1 MPVHAKYHA
10 VFLLHRRYSASTA
23 LQLIRQHQ
31 VTAMIAVPAMM
42 QDIVTAAG
50 AAADGVQQQQQQQQ
64 QQQLSSLRRV
74 LVGAGGMSQQ
84 LQQAVTALFP
94 NAQLSTA
101 YGMTEGSSSITFIS
115 LPQQQQLMAA
125 AAAGGA
131 AAAAA
136 AGVCVGWPAPGIA
149 VKIQPAAAAAAGPD
163 QQQQQHLLFSG
174 SSGGSS
180 SVTSN
185 IQQQQQQQQQAP
197 SSFLRSVGEVCTRG
211 PHVMQRYWAAPDATA
226 QTLSPDGWLH
236 TGDLG
241 YLDAAGCLWLL
252 GRAKDMVKTGGENV
266 HAAEVE
272 GVLLRHPG
280 LAAAAVIGLPH
291 VRLGEQVA
299 AAVVLRDGW
308 HWQEAGDGLQQQQQ
322 QQQQGLQQQVVDV
335 AVLQQH
341 CRAAGL
347 SAYKLPRVIVQ
358 LQGLPLNS
366 SGKVVKA
373 AVREQMLQQ
382 QQQQELA
389 RAAAVLHRSRL

>member
-1 MPVHAKYHA
+1 
-10 VFLLHRRYSASTA
+10 
-23 LQLIRQHQ
+23 
-31 VTAMIAVPAMM
+31 MM
-42 QDIVTAAG
+42 QDIVTAA
-50 AAADGVQQQQQQQQ
+50 AAGDSRQTVQQQA
-64 QQQLSSLRRV
+64 QLSSLHCV
-74 LVGAGGMSQQ
+74 LIGAGGMSQQ

-115 LPQQQQLMAA
+115 LPQQQKLMAA

-149 VKIQPAAAAAAGPD
+149 VKIQPAAAAAATLHP
-163 QQQQQHLLFSG
+163 QEQHLLFW
-174 SSGGSS
+174 SSSSGSS

-185 IQQQQQQQQQAP
+185 VQQQQQQQHVAAP
-197 SSFLRSVGEVCTRG
+197 SSLRIAGEVCTRG
-211 PHVMQRYWAAPDATA
+211 PHVMQRYWRAADATA
-226 QTLSPDGWLH
+226 QTLSPDGWLR

-272 GVLLRHPG
+272 GVLLRHAG
-280 LAAAAVIGLPH
+280 VAAAAVVGLPH

-299 AAVVLRDGW
+299 AAVVLREGW
-308 HWQEAGDGLQQQQQ
+308 SWQEAGNSQQQHPQQQHQLQLQQQQQ
-322 QQQQGLQQQVVDV
+322 VMNQ

-341 CRAAGL
+341 CRSAGL
-347 SAYKLPRVIVQ
+347 SAYKLPRVVMQ

-373 AVREQMLQQ
+373 AVREQMVQ
-382 QQQQELA
+382 QQQQESA
-389 RAAAVLHRSRL
+389 GSAAVVHRSRL

>member
-1 MPVHAKYHA
+1 
-10 VFLLHRRYSASTA
+10 
-23 LQLIRQHQ
+23 
-31 VTAMIAVPAMM
+31 MIAVPAMM
-42 QDIVTAAG
+42 QDIVTAV
-50 AAADGVQQQQQQQQ
+50 AAAAAANQPDQAMQQRQQQQQA
-64 QQQLSSLRRV
+64 QLPSLQRV

-84 LQQAVTALFP
+84 LQQAVMVLFP

-115 LPQQQQLMAA
+115 LPQQQQLMTA

-149 VKIQPAAAAAAGPD
+149 VKIHTTAAAGSDD
-163 QQQQQHLLFSG
+163 QQQQQQMLFSK
-174 SSGGSS
+174 SS

-185 IQQQQQQQQQAP
+185 IQQQQLVPQASP
-197 SSFLRSVGEVCTRG
+197 LHVVGEVCTRG
-211 PHVMQRYWAAPDATA
+211 SHVMQLYWQAPAATA
-226 QTLSPDGWLH
+226 KTLSSDGWLH

-241 YLDAAGCLWLL
+241 YLDASGCLWLL

-272 GVLLRHPG
+272 GVLMRHPG
-280 LAAAAVIGLPH
+280 VAAAAVVGLPH
-291 VRLGEQVA
+291 ERLGEQVA
-299 AAVVLRDGW
+299 AAVVLRQGW
-308 HWQEAGDGLQQQQQ
+308 SWQDDFDIQQQQQ
-322 QQQQGLQQQVVDV
+322 QQQQQQVLS
-335 AVLQQH
+335 AAGLQQH
-341 CRAAGL
+341 CWAAGL
-347 SAYKLPRVIVQ
+347 SPYKLPRVVMQ

-382 QQQQELA
+382 QQQGST
-389 RAAAVLHRSRL
+389 AVLHRSRL